1 VLPRRH
7 RAAKNGY
14 TARVLDTEGK
24 RLYDA
29 VVAAP
34 NDDAPRLAMA
44 AYLDRQGA
52 PWGAFIRAQ
61 LALTRALRTGTQDE
75 VEHHREEAKQL
86 QRRHDD
92 GKAWTNAVD
101 TLVRHCEFI
110 RGFVEVLLVDASKY
124 LVCADE
130 LFHRA
135 PIRHLVLTD
144 VGNLIDQIL
153 QNRHLSQLV
162 SLSIGNLSRKE
173 PIGDSGLFALA
184 QASNLRGLKML
195 DVSFQGIGMPGL
207 EALCM
212 SKNLPSLIYVNLVGN
227 HFDDPRE
234 DVATDWA
241 TGMTLPE
248 SIRMPT
254 LGKELEAR
262 YGDLP
267 WLHGPSRLRHFPPDR
282 HEL

>member
-1 VLPRRH
+1 LRGE
-7 RAAKNGY
+7 NGY
-14 TARVLDTEGK
+14 TARVLDTEHK
-24 RLYDA
+24 RLYSA
-29 VVAAP
+29 VIAAP
-34 NDDAPRLAMA
+34 ADDGPRLAMA
-44 AYLDRQGA
+44 DHLDRQGD
-52 PWGAFIRAQ
+52 PWGGFIRVQ
-61 LALTRALRTGTQDE
+61 LALTRALRAGLEKE
-75 VEHHREEAKQL
+75 VEHLREEAKQL

-92 GKAWTNAVD
+92 GKAWKNSVD
-101 TLVRHCEFI
+101 ALVRHCEFI
-110 RGFVEVLLVDASKY
+110 RGFVEVLLIDATKY

-135 PIRHLVLTD
+135 PIRHLVLND
-144 VGNLIDQIL
+144 AGNLMDQIL

-162 SLSIGNLSRKE
+162 SLSIGNSSRKE
-173 PIGDSGLFALA
+173 PIGDSGLLVLA
-184 QASNLRGLKML
+184 QAPNLRGLRML

-241 TGMTLPE
+241 TGTALPE
-248 SIRMPT
+248 SIRMPAF
-254 LGKELEAR
+254 GKELEAK
-262 YGDLP
+262 YGDLA